1 LAIIAAAVEAIEEF
15 GPDALTGQ
23 IARRAGVPRTHVY
36 RHFEGK
42 RALDLAVSGHIASQL
57 GDQLRAAL
65 NRPGS
70 ARGIIRAG
78 IGEHLSWIES
88 HPNLYRFLA
97 RHAYTVRATGSPEA
111 DDAKAAF
118 AAELTALI
126 ERYLRVLGVSAGTAQ
141 PPERMV
147 VGVVGLVDATAA
159 WWLERGDLSRADL
172 TDELTDRVWLLISRS
187 AAELG
192 LDLDPDQP
200 LPEV

>member
-70 ARGIIRAG
+70 AREIIRAG
-78 IGEHLSWIES
+78 IGEHLGWIES

-97 RHAYTVRATGSPEA
+97 RHAYAVRATGLPEA

-126 ERYLRVLGVSAGTAQ
+126 ERYLRVLGVSAQ

-159 WWLERGDLSRADL
+159 WWLERGDTSRADL
-172 TDELTDRVWLLISRS
+172 TAELTDRVWLLISRS
-187 AAELG
+187 AADLG
-192 LDLDPDQP
+192 LNLDPDQP

>member
-1 LAIIAAAVEAIEEF
+1 MAIITAAVDAIEEY
-15 GPDALTGQ
+15 GPEALTGQ

-36 RHFEGK
+36 RHFAGK
-42 RALDLAVSGHIASQL
+42 RALDLAVSGHIANQL

-70 ARGIIRAG
+70 ARDIIRAG
-78 IGEHLSWIES
+78 ISEHLGWIEA

-97 RHAYTVRATGSPEA
+97 RHAYAVRATGLPEA

-126 ERYLRVLGVSAGTAQ
+126 ERYLRGLGVSAAPQ
-141 PPERMV
+141 ERMV
-147 VGVVGLVDATAA
+147 VGVVGLVDATAS
-159 WWLERGDLSRADL
+159 WWLERGDATREEL
-172 TDELTDRVWLLISRS
+172 TTELTDRVWLLISRG

-192 LDLDPDQP
+192 LDLDPDQL
-200 LPEV
+200 LPAV

>member
-70 ARGIIRAG
+70 ARDIIRAG
-78 IGEHLSWIES
+78 IGEHLGWIEA

-97 RHAYTVRATGSPEA
+97 RHAYAVRATGSAEA

-126 ERYLRVLGVSAGTAQ
+126 QRYLTVLGVAAQ

-159 WWLERGDLSRADL
+159 WWLERGDATREEL
-172 TDELTDRVWLLISRS
+172 TAELTDRVWLLISRS
-187 AAELG
+187 ASELG